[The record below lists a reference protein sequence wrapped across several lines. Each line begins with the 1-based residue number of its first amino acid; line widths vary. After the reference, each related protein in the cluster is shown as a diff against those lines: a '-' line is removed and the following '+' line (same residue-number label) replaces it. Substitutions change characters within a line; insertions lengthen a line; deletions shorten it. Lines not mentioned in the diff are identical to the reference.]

1 MYRKRY
7 HFCSSSERFTFHVPI
22 SQGKRKMNDEAENEP
37 PPKQQR
43 IRKQVHDELDGFSG
57 ASDDE
62 GSESAAPVM
71 CSRLALFIN

>member
-1 MYRKRY
+1 
-7 HFCSSSERFTFHVPI
+7 
-22 SQGKRKMNDEAENEP
+22 MNDEAENEP

-71 CSRLALFIN
+71 CSRLALFINWKWFTGKEASQKSKIQDGCII